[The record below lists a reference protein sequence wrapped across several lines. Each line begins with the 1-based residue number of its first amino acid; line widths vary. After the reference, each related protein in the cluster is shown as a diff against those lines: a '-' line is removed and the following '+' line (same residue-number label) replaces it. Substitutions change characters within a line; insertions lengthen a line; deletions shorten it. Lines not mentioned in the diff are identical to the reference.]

1 MDSNLR
7 YLKKII
13 SLLFLLSIYSSAY
26 GQDIDSIR
34 LRVTADKDAYSKTLE
49 KFIYDYGNIDRSEIQ
64 YIYYG
69 FAFMPQY
76 NGNFDMFSDMYS
88 ALNAQDREKAW
99 EEAQICES
107 QNPVC
112 LELLWKLVNLADDTK
127 QDSYI
132 GRFALMLAAVISSGD
147 GRTPDTAYKVI
158 RTGDEYVILQF
169 LYKMSEL
176 ETQTALEG
184 DIDMM
189 EFITADGKEM
199 TLFFDRS
206 LPSARDV
213 EILSQLLKQ

>member
-1 MDSNLR
+1 
-7 YLKKII
+7 
-13 SLLFLLSIYSSAY
+13 
-26 GQDIDSIR
+26 
-34 LRVTADKDAYSKTLE
+34 
-49 KFIYDYGNIDRSEIQ
+49 
-64 YIYYG
+64 
-69 FAFMPQY
+69 
-76 NGNFDMFSDMYS
+76 
-88 ALNAQDREKAW
+88 
-99 EEAQICES
+99 
-107 QNPVC
+107 
-112 LELLWKLVNLADDTK
+112 
-127 QDSYI
+127 
-132 GRFALMLAAVISSGD
+132 MLAAVISSGD